1 MKKGNRFIQIHKEG
15 RGLSPIKLILL
26 DKETGVQYLLLE
38 HGYSA
43 TITPLLDRDG
53 KPLIGR
59 SWSVEMEG

>member
-1 MKKGNRFIQIHKEG
+1 MKKENRFIQIHKEG
-15 RGLSPIKLILL
+15 RGLSPIKMILL

-53 KPLIGR
+53 KPLIG
-59 SWSVEMEG
+59 STWDAD